1 MKTRFS
7 DLPLQWK
14 ITFIYVLS
22 SFMILAVNLSILIGI
37 NTMSSRLESTYE
49 TNLYLND
56 MGASLSDV
64 QEALT
69 EFLSVKSSDTLED
82 YYRTEQD
89 FRWYIDQL
97 SDEHTTAA
105 YDVMQRNIRNM
116 SEEYLETATQ
126 TIDAKRSRNVEKYR
140 VRYENATE
148 LYNYLESYIN
158 SLNTRQFEENSKTYG
173 MLSKSLSTMENFS
186 ILIMIVFIVVNSVMI
201 INYTGRLTKP
211 LKNLAKSAD
220 AIAKGDFDTSLPEAP
235 GKDEIG
241 VVTTAFNKMVIS
253 IRDYIAQI
261 RENMELERKHKEKEL
276 LMETHLKDAQLKYLQ
291 AQINPHFLFNTLNA
305 GAQLAMLEG
314 ADRTYEFVQNMSEF
328 FRYNVKQSDKVITL
342 KDEITLVDHYIYII
356 NVRFSGDIAYE
367 KNVDESLLN
376 VKIPSMI
383 LQPIVENAV
392 NHGIRNM
399 EGKGRI
405 TLSVKRIEDTVLVSI
420 KDNGVGM
427 TPERIRQVLE
437 GDIDPEQSS
446 SMDSNGVGL
455 DNVINRLKM
464 FLDTDDV
471 LSIVSEGEGTGTEFI
486 IYLPFEESSDV

>member
-1 MKTRFS
+1 M
-7 DLPLQWK
+7 
-14 ITFIYVLS
+14 
-22 SFMILAVNLSILIGI
+22 M
-37 NTMSSRLESTYE
+37 
-49 TNLYLND
+49 
-56 MGASLSDV
+56 
-64 QEALT
+64 
-69 EFLSVKSSDTLED
+69 
-82 YYRTEQD
+82 
-89 FRWYIDQL
+89 
-97 SDEHTTAA
+97 
-105 YDVMQRNIRNM
+105 
-116 SEEYLETATQ
+116 
-126 TIDAKRSRNVEKYR
+126 
-140 VRYENATE
+140 
-148 LYNYLESYIN
+148 
-158 SLNTRQFEENSKTYG
+158 
-173 MLSKSLSTMENFS
+173 
-186 ILIMIVFIVVNSVMI
+186 
-201 INYTGRLTKP
+201 
-211 LKNLAKSAD
+211 
-220 AIAKGDFDTSLPEAP
+220 
-235 GKDEIG
+235 
-241 VVTTAFNKMVIS
+241 
-253 IRDYIAQI
+253 
-261 RENMELERKHKEKEL
+261 
-276 LMETHLKDAQLKYLQ
+276 
-291 AQINPHFLFNTLNA
+291 
-305 GAQLAMLEG
+305 EG
-314 ADRTYEFVQNMSEF
+314 ADKTYEYVQVMAEF

-367 KNVDESLLN
+367 KNVDEALLN

-471 LSIVSEGEGTGTEFI
+471 LSIVSEGEGTGTEFV